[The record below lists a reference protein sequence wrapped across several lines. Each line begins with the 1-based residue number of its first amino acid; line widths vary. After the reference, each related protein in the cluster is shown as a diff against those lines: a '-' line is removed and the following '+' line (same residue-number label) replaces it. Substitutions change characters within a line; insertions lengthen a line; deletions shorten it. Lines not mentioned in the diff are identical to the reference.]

1 MFPLP
6 PPTHGTLMAGIVVVL
21 TELFAR
27 DGLPPYSALMCAGE
41 GGREGG
47 PGGAG
52 LGLTRG
58 GAGRGEGLLVSI
70 GMRDDGSDS

>member
-1 MFPLP
+1 MFS
-6 PPTHGTLMAGIVVVL
+6 PTSPNTRHTHV
-21 TELFAR
+21 
-27 DGLPPYSALMCAGE
+27 
-41 GGREGG
+41 GGGG
-47 PGGAG
+47 GGSVDERRPGGDG

>member
-1 MFPLP
+1 MYVRVYNYYFLIS
-6 PPTHGTLMAGIVVVL
+6 PTFFNTRHMRVG
-21 TELFAR
+21 
-27 DGLPPYSALMCAGE
+27 
-41 GGREGG
+41 EGG

-70 GMRDDGSDS
+70 GRRDDGSDS